1 MTIKDMT
8 NLYVA
13 YNETEDI
20 TIYVIAYDSTEAES
34 KANGYGEDAGLN
46 GTFEIL
52 DVNIDPEMKVDADY
66 IIN

>member
-34 KANGYGEDAGLN
+34 KANEYGEDAGLS

-52 DVNIDPEMKVDADY
+52 DANIDPEMKVDADY